1 MITLTK
7 EQLEAKVDFI
17 NKYGS
22 KLNASSASEVDPNAN
37 ITTKNV
43 TTLTSEIH
51 KDINVQLKRFIVSNY
66 IREMY
71 GDNLAQ
77 EYNRQIENHE
87 IYVHD
92 ESHPLFPY
100 CVAVSMAP
108 FLENG
113 LRGLGGQSDA
123 PKHLEG
129 FCGGFENLV
138 FILASQFAGAVATV
152 EFLLCFDY
160 FARKDYGDDYLTTHT
175 KVIKDKLQAVVYKLN
190 QPAGARSFQCPFWN
204 ISVFDENYFHH
215 LFDDFVFPNE
225 EDEDLAHPKW
235 STLSK
240 LQSFFLNWFNEERKR
255 ALLTF
260 PVVTAALLTKDNDV
274 VDEEFVDMLSEQ
286 MSKGNSFFNYMSDS
300 VDSLASCCRLR
311 NSLSK
316 EFSYTLG
323 AGGVSTG
330 SINVITLN
338 MNRLVQDADRKGI
351 DIAIYLKEQLDKV
364 YKYQHATLAH
374 INNLYLNGLL
384 PAYSAH
390 FIHLQQQ
397 FLTTGVNGVLE
408 AAESRGIQPTNNKEY
423 KDFLQTILKVVYDES
438 QKASEEEIYHYEI
451 DRGNGI
457 ERFWSTNTID
467 GISAREWIETE
478 TQAGG
483 CTIINKEKLP
493 KCRKNC
499 EFVPAENLG
508 IKNYKWDSKDGY
520 KVNPNRNC
528 YNSYLYAVEASDE
541 EVSVIDKFVLHG
553 GDILQYLD
561 GGSALH
567 LNLCEYPTKEGYRK
581 LFKVAAQ
588 TGCNYWTTNIPV
600 TVCHDCGYIDKQ
612 TRGYCIKCGSKNIG
626 YGTRIIGY
634 LREIENFSEGRQIEA
649 AKRFYSKV
657 KENSF
662 TVVPKDVAAE

>member
-17 NKYGS
+17 KSYGS
-22 KLNASSASEVDPNAN
+22 KLNAATASEVDPNAN
-37 ITTKNV
+37 ITTKNI

-51 KDINVQLKRFIVSNY
+51 KDINVQLKRHIISNY

-71 GDNLAQ
+71 GDELAQ
-77 EYNRQIENHE
+77 EYHRQIEDHE

-92 ESHPLFPY
+92 ETHFAPY

-160 FARKDYGDDYLTTHT
+160 FARKDYGDDYLVTHT

-204 ISVFDENYFHH
+204 ISIFDENYFHS
-215 LFDDFVFPNE
+215 LFDHFVFPNE
-225 EDEDLAHPKW
+225 ENEELAHPKW

-240 LQSFFLNWFNEERKR
+240 LQEFFLNWFNEERKR
-255 ALLTF
+255 AILTF
-260 PVVTAALLTKDNDV
+260 PVVTAATLTKDGDV
-274 VDEEFVDMLSEQ
+274 VDKEFVSMLCDQ

-338 MNRLVQDADRKGI
+338 VNRLVQNADRQGS
-351 DIAIYLKEQLDKV
+351 DLQTYLKEQLAKV
-364 YKYQHATLAH
+364 YKYQNATLAH
-374 INNLYLNGLL
+374 VYNLYKSGLL

-408 AAESRGIQPTNNKEY
+408 AAESRGIIPSNNEEY
-423 KDFLQTILKVVYDES
+423 KQFLQSVLKVVYDED
-438 QKASEEEIYHYEI
+438 QKASEEIIYYYEI
-451 DRGNGI
+451 DRGNGV
-457 ERFWSTNTID
+457 EKYWSSNCID
-467 GISAREWIETE
+467 GIGAKDWIE
-478 TQAGG
+478 QHKDSI
-483 CTIINKEKLP
+483 TILVEDKLP

-528 YNSYLYAVEASDE
+528 YNSYLYPVEASDE
-541 EVSVIDKFVLHG
+541 EVSVIDKFILHG

-567 LNLCEYPTKEGYRK
+567 LNLGEYPTKEGYMK
-581 LFKVAAQ
+581 LFSVAAR

-600 TVCHDCGYIDKQ
+600 TICHDCGYIDKQ
-612 TRGYCIKCGSKNIG
+612 TRNYCIKCGSHNVG
-626 YGTRIIGY
+626 YAVRIIGY
-634 LREIENFSEGRQIEA
+634 LREIDNFSEGRQIEA
-649 AKRFYSKV
+649 AKRFYNKV
-657 KENSF
+657 QENSF
-662 TVVPKDVAAE
+662 AVVTKNVAAE